1 MRVTL
6 RDIAA
11 RANVSKQAVSAALR
25 GRPSTTRVS
34 AELRERILSTARE
47 MGYQPNLLARALAEQ
62 RSGLFV
68 TTCDNLKDPH
78 FAETLLAVEQEVRAA
93 GFTTCVLRPET
104 DHPEADLLLYQ
115 MADAVLHLTHP
126 KRKRDAHGQ
135 LAKVE
140 ESALAPCVVVSTPHN
155 PGSPAPQFYWEEAD
169 GAREMQIDFD
179 AAVSQRRLYAALLE
193 GVRAAIPRWMP
204 LSVTALSSW
213 CSDPDWLDSLPVN
226 EAVPMLFRMGP
237 DAGAV
242 RRQVGRREPFAA
254 LRCRTS
260 VGLSTDE
267 PVALSRAGR
276 RVYLFHPLAWSRGA
290 FELAQDGLR

>member
-1 MRVTL
+1 MSNELSPRGRTCAARLTVLTIGCWT
-6 RDIAA
+6 IAA
-11 RANVSKQAVSAALR
+11 AFGASSGARPSPVPDLVVWAWERPEDLRFLDPAVGVAVLDRTILLKPEGIDLRLRQHALR
-25 GRPSTTRVS
+25 VRPGAHLIAVV
-34 AELRERILSTARE
+34 RIEGDVADLS
-47 MGYQPNLLARALAEQ
+47 
-62 RSGLFV
+62 
-68 TTCDNLKDPH
+68 D
-78 FAETLLAVEQEVRAA
+78 
-93 GFTTCVLRPET
+93 VLRRRT
-104 DHPEADLLLYQ
+104 VNVI
-115 MADAVLHLTHP
+115 ADAAEGVRGL
-126 KRKRDAHGQ
+126 
-135 LAKVE
+135 
-140 ESALAPCVVVSTPHN
+140 
-155 PGSPAPQFYWEEAD
+155 
-169 GAREMQIDFD
+169 QIDFD

-204 LSVTALSSW
+204 LGVTALSSW

-254 LRCRTS
+254 RRCRTS

-276 RVYLFHPLAWSRGA
+276 RVYLFHPLAWSRSA